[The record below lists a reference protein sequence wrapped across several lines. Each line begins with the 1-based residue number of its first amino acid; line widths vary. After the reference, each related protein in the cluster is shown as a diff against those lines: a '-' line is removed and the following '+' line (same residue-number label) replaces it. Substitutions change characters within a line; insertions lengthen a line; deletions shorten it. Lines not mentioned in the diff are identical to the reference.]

1 MILKAKFRVKVEIT
15 FSLAIFSS
23 FYFFY
28 PFTFFTFFTLL
39 PFYLFTLQKNIYP
52 NAIAAITPARSANN
66 PQVTAW
72 RVYFTLT
79 EPK

>member
-23 FYFFY
+23 FYFFTLLPFY
-28 PFTFFTFFTLL
+28 PFTFL

-52 NAIAAITPARSANN
+52 NAMAAITPARSANN